1 MNSLAS
7 EYLGTTIRRLKY
19 YRHLGE
25 QAFSQL
31 EAKDFHTR
39 PSSSSNS
46 IAMIIQHVSG
56 NMLSRW
62 TNFLT
67 EDGEKEW
74 RRRDEEFEPHNYSHA
89 ELIEMWNKGWDCF
102 IGTLESLKKE
112 DLLKTIYIRKEPLS
126 AIDAINRQLA
136 HYPYHVGQILYI
148 AKQIKNSD
156 WKSLSIEKGG
166 SKAYEQGDGI
176 KDPAK
181 KFS

>member
-1 MNSLAS
+1 MNSLAT
-7 EYLGTTIRRLKY
+7 EYLETVIRRLKY

-31 EAKDFHTR
+31 EEKDFTVQ
-39 PSSSSNS
+39 PSSASNS
-46 IAMIIQHVSG
+46 IAMIIQHMSG

-74 RRRDEEFEPHNYSHA
+74 RRRDEEFERHEYSQGQ
-89 ELIEMWNKGWDCF
+89 LTEMWNKGWDCF
-102 IGTLESLKKE
+102 IGTLESLKEE

-148 AKQIKNSD
+148 AKQLKDSG

-166 SKAYEQGDGI
+166 SKAYEHGEGI